1 MPDPARSARIC
12 PPWPPRRRRYPRPDG
27 RRDNAAVRAPTPLL
41 ALLAAL
47 LGAAGAGA
55 QQDAPPNGLFLIAK
69 PSLADPNF
77 RRTVVLV
84 TQTADASTI
93 GVIVN
98 RPSKLKLPQFLPDE
112 AAAGNY
118 SDAVFIGGPVM
129 RQVLVAVFRAE
140 TPPAA
145 AAFHVLK
152 GVYLSMHP
160 DNIQALLADP
170 SRSYRLYAGFSG
182 WAPRQL
188 ESEFERD
195 GWYVLPADAASVFR
209 KDTEN
214 LWEEL
219 LGKAARPGPQ
229 ARLNE
234 KAPHKAGPN
243 EKAPHKAGP
252 NEKAPH
258 KAGLSG
264 PESPG
269 SAARAALFVAW
280 LDATFGARRDAASL
294 SAAHELARYPDSC
307 PEFRFTRLGN
317 PSRGCVLQF
326 TN

>member
-1 MPDPARSARIC
+1 MHALSR
-12 PPWPPRRRRYPRPDG
+12 
-27 RRDNAAVRAPTPLL
+27 LL

-47 LGAAGAGA
+47 LGAAGAA
-55 QQDAPPNGLFLIAK
+55 APQEAPPNGLFLIAK

-84 TQTADASTI
+84 TQTADASTV

-98 RPSKLKLPQFLPDE
+98 RPSKLKVAQFLPDE
-112 AAAGNY
+112 PAAGNY
-118 SDAVFIGGPVM
+118 SDAVYFGGPVM
-129 RQVLVAVFRAE
+129 RQILVAVFRAE
-140 TPPAA
+140 TPPEA

-170 SRSYRLYAGFSG
+170 SRGYRLYAGFSG

-188 ESEFERD
+188 ESEFGRED
-195 GWYVLPADAASVFR
+195 WYVLPADAASVFT
-209 KDTEN
+209 KDTAS
-214 LWEEL
+214 LWDEL
-219 LGKAARPGPQ
+219 LEKATRQRPQ
-229 ARLNE
+229 AGLNE
-234 KAPHKAGPN
+234 KTPHQ
-243 EKAPHKAGP
+243 AGP

-269 SAARAALFVAW
+269 SAARAALVASW
-280 LDATFGARRDAASL
+280 LDATVGAHRDAASL

-326 TN
+326 TK

>member
-1 MPDPARSARIC
+1 MKVSMPPNPAPHPIARARLLPC
-12 PPWPPRRRRYPRPDG
+12 KSPWARTLSR
-27 RRDNAAVRAPTPLL
+27 LL

-47 LGAAGAGA
+47 LGAAAAGA
-55 QQDAPPNGLFLIAK
+55 QQEEAPPNGIFLIAK
-69 PSLADPNF
+69 PSLVDPNF
-77 RRTVVLV
+77 RQTVVLV
-84 TQTADASTI
+84 TQTADASTV

-98 RPSKLKLPQFLPDE
+98 RPSKLTLAQFLPDE
-112 AAAGNY
+112 PAAGNY
-118 SDAVFIGGPVM
+118 SDPVFLGGPVM
-129 RQVLVAVFRAE
+129 RQVLVAVFRSA

-160 DNIQALLADP
+160 DNIQALLADR
-170 SRSYRLYAGFSG
+170 SSSYRLYAGFSG

-195 GWYVLPADAASVFR
+195 GWYVLPADAESVFR
-209 KDTEN
+209 KDSAG

-219 LGKAARPGPQ
+219 VEKASRQRPQ
-229 ARLNE
+229 ARL
-234 KAPHKAGPN
+234 N

-269 SAARAALFVAW
+269 STARAALIASW
-280 LDATFGARRDAASL
+280 LEATFGARRDAAS
-294 SAAHELARYPDSC
+294 
-307 PEFRFTRLGN
+307 F
-317 PSRGCVLQF
+317 
-326 TN
+326 

>member
-1 MPDPARSARIC
+1 MRVLSS
-12 PPWPPRRRRYPRPDG
+12 
-27 RRDNAAVRAPTPLL
+27 LL
-41 ALLAAL
+41 ALLASL

-55 QQDAPPNGLFLIAK
+55 QQEAPPNGLFLIAK

-84 TQTADASTI
+84 TQTADASTV

-98 RPSKLKLPQFLPDE
+98 RPSKLKVAQFLPDE
-112 AAAGNY
+112 PAAGNY
-118 SDAVFIGGPVM
+118 SDAVYFGGPVM

-140 TPPAA
+140 TPPEA

-195 GWYVLPADAASVFR
+195 GWYVLPADTASVFR

-219 LGKAARPGPQ
+219 VGKAAQLRPQ
-229 ARLNE
+229 AGL
-234 KAPHKAGPN
+234 N

-269 SAARAALFVAW
+269 SAARAALFTTW
-280 LDATFGARRDAASL
+280 LDATVGAHRDAASL

>member
-1 MPDPARSARIC
+1 
-12 PPWPPRRRRYPRPDG
+12 
-27 RRDNAAVRAPTPLL
+27 LL
-41 ALLAAL
+41 TLLAAL
-47 LGAAGAGA
+47 LGAAAAGA

-84 TQTADASTI
+84 TQTADASTV

-98 RPSKLKLPQFLPDE
+98 RPSKLKVAQFLPDE
-112 AAAGNY
+112 PAAGNY
-118 SDAVFIGGPVM
+118 GDPVFIGGPVM
-129 RQVLVAVFRAE
+129 RQVLVAVFRSE

-195 GWYVLPADAASVFR
+195 GWYVLPADADSVFR
-209 KDTEN
+209 KDTEG

-219 LGKAARPGPQ
+219 LGKVARPGPQ
-229 ARLNE
+229 AGLNE
-234 KAPHKAGPN
+234 KAPRMAGPN
-243 EKAPHKAGP
+243 EKAPHR
-252 NEKAPH
+252 
-258 KAGLSG
+258 AGLSG
-264 PESPG
+264 PETPG
-269 SAARAALFVAW
+269 SAARAALVASW
-280 LDATFGARRDAASL
+280 LDATVGARRDAASL
-294 SAAHELARYPDSC
+294 SAAHGLARYPDSC
-307 PEFRFTRLGN
+307 PEFRYARLGN

-326 TN
+326 AN

>member
-1 MPDPARSARIC
+1 M
-12 PPWPPRRRRYPRPDG
+12 W
-27 RRDNAAVRAPTPLL
+27 RDNSGVRALSRLL
-41 ALLAAL
+41 ASLAAL
-47 LGAAGAGA
+47 FGAAGAAA
-55 QQDAPPNGLFLIAK
+55 QQEAPPNGLFLIAK

-84 TQTADASTI
+84 TQTADASTV

-98 RPSKLKLPQFLPDE
+98 RPSKLKVAQFLPDE
-112 AAAGNY
+112 PAAGNY
-118 SDAVFIGGPVM
+118 SDAVYFGGPVM
-129 RQVLVAVFRAE
+129 RQILVAVFRAE
-140 TPPAA
+140 TPPEA

-188 ESEFERD
+188 ESEFGRED
-195 GWYVLPADAASVFR
+195 WYVLPADAASVFL
-209 KDTEN
+209 KDTAS
-214 LWEEL
+214 LWDEL
-219 LGKAARPGPQ
+219 LEKATRQRPQ
-229 ARLNE
+229 AGLNE
-234 KAPHKAGPN
+234 KAPH
-243 EKAPHKAGP
+243 E
-252 NEKAPH
+252 
-258 KAGLSG
+258 AGLSG

-269 SAARAALFVAW
+269 SAARAALVASW
-280 LDATFGARRDAASL
+280 LDATVGAHRDAASL